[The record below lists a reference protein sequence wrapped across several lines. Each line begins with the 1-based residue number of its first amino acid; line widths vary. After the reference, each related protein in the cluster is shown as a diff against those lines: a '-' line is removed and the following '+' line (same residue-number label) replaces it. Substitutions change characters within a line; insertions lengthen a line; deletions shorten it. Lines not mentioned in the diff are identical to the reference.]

1 MSARWWTL
9 VVWALA
15 AASAAFWGLRLFVAA
30 PPVPPNARTAE
41 VTPAVRGD
49 LTRLFGV
56 DAPPPVA
63 EAAPEPAAD
72 ARFQLIGVV
81 SPRAARAA
89 GEGLAL
95 IAVDGKPARAYRVG
109 AVVDGTQVLKSV
121 HARGAMLGTRDGPA
135 AVALNLAP
143 PAPAA
148 TGSLP
153 PAGAAPAGM
162 PQAAPQRPV
171 YTQPNDGP
179 IVPGRTRHPPISA
192 QGEQKTMPPNADNTL
207 TR

>member
-1 MSARWWTL
+1 M
-9 VVWALA
+9 VWALA

-30 PPVPPNARTAE
+30 APVPAQARMADA
-41 VTPAVRGD
+41 TPAVRGD

-56 DAPPPVA
+56 EAPPPVA
-63 EAAPEPAAD
+63 EGAPEPAAD
-72 ARFQLIGVV
+72 ARFQLIGVL
-81 SPRAARAA
+81 SPRATQAA

-148 TGSLP
+148 TGTLP
-153 PAGAAPAGM
+153 PAAGGPAAAPM
-162 PQAAPQRPV
+162 RTPTRPV
-171 YTQPNDGP
+171 YAAPDDLPVGAP
-179 IVPGRTRHPPISA
+179 ERSRRLP
-192 QGEQKTMPPNADNTL
+192 TMPPNPDNPPTQ
-207 TR
+207 